1 MKKWGLRYSV
11 IFLFL
16 LTFLYF
22 ILTPALAHS
31 PVFED
36 GGSSPETAFQVNQP
50 DKSWVFYS
58 QLTSGDIRYYSFEM
72 TKGERIVLGL
82 TIPVEQGNQG
92 FNPDL
97 VFMGPGFANEGN
109 LPRAL
114 EIPQGYGAKVFS
126 GNLSEPPEYEAFSP
140 SAFYSSLDLDLK
152 APENGTYYVAVSS
165 SQGEGIKTEG
175 NYGLVLG
182 YKELFTLEEWVTI
195 PLNQIKIYQW
205 QGQSLP
211 FIFAP
216 LVITFLIGLLAIYIK
231 REEVAGYNPARLSG
245 ISAGII
251 FLGTGAL
258 FIVQM
263 LISLSKSSY
272 SSGVFITVLLII
284 ASIGLGVIS
293 LVLSLK
299 DEEYGSSS
307 IKKRLSF
314 TVIGIAGLL
323 LWAGFF
329 VGPILAFEAVILPWR
344 RKG

>member
-1 MKKWGLRYSV
+1 M
-11 IFLFL
+11 
-16 LTFLYF
+16 LTVLYF
-22 ILTPALAHS
+22 FLTPALAHS
-31 PVFED
+31 PVFEN
-36 GGSSPETAFQVNQP
+36 GERSPETAFQVNQP

-72 TKGERIVLGL
+72 KTGERIVLGL
-82 TIPVEQGNQG
+82 TIPVEQRNQG

-97 VFMGPGFANEGN
+97 IFMGPGVANEGK
-109 LPRAL
+109 LPNSL

-126 GNLSEPPEYEAFSP
+126 GNLSGHPEYEAFSP
-140 SAFYSSLDLDLK
+140 SAFYSSLNLDLK

-165 SQGEGIKTEG
+165 SQDEGIQTEG

-182 YKELFTLEEWVTI
+182 YKELFTLKEWITI

-205 QGQSLP
+205 EGQSLP

-216 LVITFLIGLLAIYIK
+216 LGITFLIGLLAIYIK
-231 REEVAGYNPARLSG
+231 REDAAGYNPARFSG
-245 ISAGII
+245 ISAGIF

-272 SSGVFITVLLII
+272 SPEVFITILLIF

-299 DEEYGSSS
+299 NEEYGSSS
-307 IKKRLSF
+307 IRKRLSF
-314 TVIGIAGLL
+314 AVIGVAGLL
-323 LWAGFF
+323 FWAGLFI
-329 VGPILAFEAVILPWR
+329 GPILAFEAAVLPWK
-344 RKG
+344 RKR